1 MATASKTYGEHL
13 INKLMKG
20 NILHNKNLLFLHADT
35 AKDDGKIDIY
45 LTGKYISNDKIR
57 DDINKNYDILKIN
70 KEHLNLNIDMIF
82 LIYMSEIIE
91 FYKIDIFIFTP
102 SLKTGASLNKPY
114 FNKVYCYTEK
124 RSIIPKQIIQM
135 ILRSRQIIDKKIVFY
150 TPNYYYNKINL
161 NDYEEETEKFNI
173 KKIELSNELKKTA
186 GILNL
191 KLKEDEE
198 DLNYNTLQNIIN
210 YEDHKK
216 KYFYIYE
223 LLNTLKKN
231 LYNEPSFI
239 YFNIKDT
246 AEKKED
252 KEESDDKFISWLKH
266 DTLNYD
272 EYNIIKK
279 KDEKDRSDHEHGSYK
294 KTIHLN
300 NCLNFKTYDTDE
312 EKNEDLKKAHN
323 KHFFSKFI
331 NDKAQ
336 GKIDFIKEVID
347 FQLKN
352 NYEQSTIINKIHKD
366 DTKYDLSKTAE
377 ILNIFK
383 IDLLNFKKI
392 TITNKEFKLLFD
404 IKNNFKQQYKIIRRR
419 LKDIE
424 LSIKYIPGTTTT
436 DTAKMEI
443 QQQADILLSQEDT
456 QEDPQEDTLLYNIH
470 FYYSTKEDEDKE
482 PNKEFKKWID
492 ILNKDKESE
501 NKYLKTKNDKLFFN
515 KRIQTKGEDGK
526 KTDRNLKFEVFKT
539 DKGYTTTQPK
549 INKLKEY
556 NEENILLLTYKPKT
570 KSTIKYQEEEEEEE
584 KSDLFI

>member
-1 MATASKTYGEHL
+1 
-13 INKLMKG
+13 MKG

-45 LTGKYISNDKIR
+45 LKGKYISNDKIR
-57 DDINKNYDILKIN
+57 DDININYDILKIN

-91 FYKIDIFIFTP
+91 FYKFDIFIFTP

-114 FNKVYCYTEK
+114 FNKVYCYTER

-173 KKIELSNELKKTA
+173 KKIELSNEFKKTA

-223 LLNTLKKN
+223 LLNTLKRN

-239 YFNIKDT
+239 YFDIKDT
-246 AEKKED
+246 IEKKED
-252 KEESDDKFISWLKH
+252 KEESDDKFLRWL
-266 DTLNYD
+266 DYDILNYE

-279 KDEKDRSDHEHGSYK
+279 KKEKDRSDHEYGSYK

-300 NCLNFKTYDTDE
+300 NCLNFKTYDTED

-323 KHFFSKFI
+323 TEFYSKFI

-336 GKIDFIKEVID
+336 SKIDFIKKVID

-352 NYEQSTIINKIHKD
+352 NFEQSTIINEIHKD
-366 DTKYDLSKTAE
+366 ETKYDLSKTAE
-377 ILNIFK
+377 ILNKFK
-383 IDLLNFKKI
+383 INLLNFRNI
-392 TITNKEFKLLFD
+392 TITNKEFKLVFD

-419 LKDIE
+419 LKDID
-424 LSIKYIPGTTTT
+424 LSIKYISVHNTRGE
-436 DTAKMEI
+436 TAKIEI
-443 QQQADILLSQEDT
+443 QQQADILLSQEDP
-456 QEDPQEDTLLYNIH
+456 QEDPLLYNTH
-470 FYYSTKEDEDKE
+470 FYYLTKEDEDKE
-482 PNKEFKKWID
+482 PNKEIKKWID
-492 ILNKDKESE
+492 ILNKDKDSE
-501 NKYLKTKNDKLFFN
+501 DAYLKTKNNKLFFN

-526 KTDRNLKFEVFKT
+526 KQNRILNFEVFKT
-539 DKGYTTTQPK
+539 DKGYITTQPK
-549 INKLKEY
+549 INKLKDY

-570 KSTIKYQEEEEEEE
+570 QSTIKYQEEEEAEEE
-584 KSDLFI
+584 KSDLLI